1 MSGIILAQEEKS
13 ILEKIRVLFPT
24 LRNVSDT
31 EIAKAIS
38 VSRYLGLDPLKKE
51 VHFVPYSGT
60 LQLITS
66 YTEYIKRA
74 ERSGKLNGWEVI
86 FNRDDFGEYA
96 EITIYRKDWAYPF
109 RHKVYMEEARQNTN
123 VWNKMPKFMLRKVCI
138 AQGFR
143 LCFPEETAELPYEE
157 AEVGYNQVETHI
169 EPVNIESVIE
179 PIIEENRQSEL
190 ATEKQIKAIKAIAN
204 KKGVD
209 EKAII
214 AKYGLSSTKE
224 LTREQASEVIE
235 ELQKF
240 NKVEKAEEG
249 LF

>member
-1 MSGIILAQEEKS
+1 MSNIILAQEEKS
-13 ILEKIRVLFPT
+13 MLEKVRILFPT
-24 LRNVSDT
+24 LKNVSDT

-38 VSRYLGLDPLKKE
+38 VSRYLGLDPLRKE
-51 VHFVPYSGT
+51 VHFVPYGGSI
-60 LQLITS
+60 QLVTA

-86 FNRDDFGEYA
+86 FNRDDFGEFA
-96 EITIYRKDWAYPF
+96 EITIHRKDWAYPF
-109 RHKVYMEEARQNTN
+109 KHRVYMEEARQNTN
-123 VWNKMPKFMLRKVCI
+123 VWHKMPKFMLRKVCI

-157 AEVGYNQVETHI
+157 AEIGYNQSEVHSESL
-169 EPVNIESVIE
+169 ESVIE
-179 PIIEENRQSEL
+179 PVIEETRQSQSEP
-190 ATEKQIKAIKAIAN
+190 ATEKQIKAIKAIAT

-235 ELQKF
+235 ELQKLTGVF
-240 NKVEKAEEG
+240 
-249 LF
+249 